1 MKKNVFCCLLIA
13 LTSAIFTQ
21 SSYAGASA
29 NIGDSSSGGDAGYAG
44 SASRGDGGGAAA
56 CIDCN

>member
-1 MKKNVFCCLLIA
+1 MRKNVFCCLLIW
-13 LTSAIFTQ
+13 LTGAIFTQ

-44 SASRGDGGGAAA
+44 SASRSGGGDAAP